1 MLAPI
6 DKERPELPE
15 DVCEQVEINIK
26 YDGYIRRQMKQVEQF
41 KKLEQKKIPEDIDYE
56 DVGSLRIEARQKL
69 EAYRPVSIGCMYNL
83 EILEKGCEELGI
95 TLNDTQKNQFIQFY
109 EFLVEKNKVMNLT
122 GITEFDEV
130 LVKHFLDSL
139 CCVKA
144 VDMSKVKTVMDI
156 GTGAGFPGVPLKI
169 AFPELEACLLDSLNK
184 RVKFLEETFALL
196 GLENI
201 SAIHGRAE
209 EYAKNKAY
217 REKYDLCV
225 SRAVSG
231 LATLSEYCLP
241 YVKVGGLFV
250 SYKSGS
256 VKEEAEAAEKAV
268 KILGG
273 KIRDIQYF
281 DLPGSEISRS
291 LVIIEKVKNTPGK
304 YPRKAG
310 TPLREPLA

>member
-1 MLAPI
+1 
-6 DKERPELPE
+6 
-15 DVCEQVEINIK
+15 
-26 YDGYIRRQMKQVEQF
+26 
-41 KKLEQKKIPEDIDYE
+41 
-56 DVGSLRIEARQKL
+56 
-69 EAYRPVSIGCMYNL
+69 
-83 EILEKGCEELGI
+83 
-95 TLNDTQKNQFIQFY
+95 
-109 EFLVEKNKVMNLT
+109 MNLT

-291 LVIIEKVKNTPGK
+291 LVIIEKVKTHLENTREKQERRSENHWHNRILLLRKCNLLSNKRRICVTGDFSLICFTK
-304 YPRKAG
+304 LSQIYPTFITNYFYTIK
-310 TPLREPLA
+310 